1 MSNNT
6 HGKKYTWKPF
16 EAAQITI
23 GNAAELAEWC
33 GGAVSTRTAAERTT
47 VRVYLPSSEELS
59 ASTRPKYGMAGDY
72 LAKVKDEFRI
82 FKKVVFE
89 KMTVPFQGIDVT
101 DDAAVIDKDTM
112 TDIVFQQLAPY
123 IRFLP
128 DKNEYQV
135 DMVFVTGKSM
145 EHFLRELGWVNSGNV
160 WHYAVTE
167 GSPDQPELPSTEPEP
182 SEM

>member
-1 MSNNT
+1 MSSNT
-6 HGKKYTWKPF
+6 HAKKYTWRPF

-23 GNAAELAEWC
+23 ENAAGLAEWC

-82 FKKVVFE
+82 FKKAVFE

-101 DDAAVIDKDTM
+101 DAAAVVDKATM
-112 TDIVFQQLAPY
+112 TDIVFQQLAGH
-123 IRFLP
+123 ILFRP
-128 DKNEYQV
+128 DTNEYQV
-135 DMVFVTGKSM
+135 ANFFVKGKSM
-145 EHFLRELGWVNSGNV
+145 ENFLQQLDWVKRGNV
-160 WHYAVTE
+160 WCYEVTE
-167 GSPDQPELPSTEPEP
+167 SNTDQPVLPETVEETQA
-182 SEM
+182 